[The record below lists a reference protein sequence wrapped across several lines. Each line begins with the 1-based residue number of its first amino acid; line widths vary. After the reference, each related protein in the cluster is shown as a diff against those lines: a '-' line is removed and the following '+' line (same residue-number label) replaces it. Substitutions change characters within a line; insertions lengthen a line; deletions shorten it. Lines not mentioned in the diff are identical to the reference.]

1 MKENGKMDQK
11 RKMKMQ
17 KQEGMG
23 VKENNGQEE

>member
-1 MKENGKMDQK
+1 MKENGKMELK

-17 KQEGMG
+17 KQEGKG